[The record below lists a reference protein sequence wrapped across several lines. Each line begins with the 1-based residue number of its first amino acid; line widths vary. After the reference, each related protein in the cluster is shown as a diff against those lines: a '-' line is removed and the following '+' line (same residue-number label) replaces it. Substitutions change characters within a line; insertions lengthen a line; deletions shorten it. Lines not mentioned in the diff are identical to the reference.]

1 MLFHEFAHFCIY
13 RILRGPIR
21 LPPPL
26 LTLFFFFFWF
36 IYRFLFIYLLNRAL
50 MLTLLYGV
58 LTEVKIPVL
67 SVSIPLLYYML
78 LGQIRHL

>member
-26 LTLFFFFFWF
+26 LTLFFFFFGSSIDF
-36 IYRFLFIYLLNRAL
+36 YLFIY
-50 MLTLLYGV
+50 
-58 LTEVKIPVL
+58 
-67 SVSIPLLYYML
+67 
-78 LGQIRHL
+78 